1 MYALAIIRYRRPLEE
16 VLAHH
21 EAHRAYL
28 QELKARG
35 VLVASGPL
43 EPREDGGGVAP
54 DDEDGLHLAIRRY
67 ERDPLFEDRAGIEPR
82 RARVLG
88 GVARHDR
95 RRDATRG
102 RLLETRRWRGLPPPG
117 RSRIAEDDSSI
128 EGPELHPQDLAG
140 LDE

>member
-43 EPREDGGGVAP
+43 EPRYGGALLLRVP
-54 DDEDGLHLAIRRY
+54 DDAIEATLDAVRDGDPYWKAGVGQYELLAWDVRTG
-67 ERDPLFEDRAGIEPR
+67 RDDLDRA
-82 RARVLG
+82 
-88 GVARHDR
+88 
-95 RRDATRG
+95 
-102 RLLETRRWRGLPPPG
+102 
-117 RSRIAEDDSSI
+117 
-128 EGPELHPQDLAG
+128 
-140 LDE
+140 